1 MRPTFTDANVLYPS
15 LLRNLLMRLGLA
27 GACDLRWSD
36 RVHEEWI
43 SNLVQKSGVN
53 EAALRRTRAQMD
65 AALPSARVTGFEAL
79 IDTLTLP
86 DPDDRHVLAAA
97 FHSGAGELLTFNLKD
112 FPAPVLAGCGMV
124 AAHPDPWLC
133 RLCDQYPDIVRR
145 AVQELLAA
153 LKNPPLSAE
162 DLTAALH
169 RLNVP
174 HAARQITELL
184 SDDRP
189 AEEHP

>member
-15 LLRNLLMRLGLA
+15 LLRNLLMRLSLA

-53 EAALRRTRAQMD
+53 EASLRRTRAQMD
-65 AALPSARVTGFEAL
+65 TALPSARVIGFEAL
-79 IDTLTLP
+79 IGILTLP

-97 FHSGAGELLTFNLKD
+97 LHSGARELLTFNLKD
-112 FPAPVLAGCGMV
+112 FPAPALSRYGMV
-124 AAHPDPWLC
+124 AVHPDSWLC
-133 RLCDQYPDIVRR
+133 RLCDHYPEVVQR
-145 AVQELLAA
+145 AVQDLLAA
-153 LKNPPLSAE
+153 LKKPPLSAE
-162 DLTAALH
+162 QLTAALH

-174 HAARQITELL
+174 DAARQITELL
-184 SDDRP
+184 NDDRP

>member
-15 LLRNLLMRLGLA
+15 LLRNLLMRLSLA

-43 SNLVQKSGVN
+43 SNLVQKASLD
-53 EAALRRTRAQMD
+53 EAALRRTWAQMD
-65 AALPSARVTGFEAL
+65 AALPSARVIGFDAL

-97 FHSGAGELLTFNLKD
+97 LHSGAGELLTFNLKD
-112 FPAPVLAGCGMV
+112 FPAPVMAECGMV
-124 AAHPDPWLC
+124 AVHPDSWLC

-153 LKNPPLSAE
+153 LKNPALSAE

-174 HAARQITELL
+174 EAARQITELL